1 MVKEW
6 AVLMLLESTKKERLL
21 AEFVHWLQ
29 TADKEPLWTV
39 WVIYC
44 KQCGFFLPFRHPTLL
59 KLAVGWPPAKICF
72 FTSRFQVGIALTGCI
87 HLCRTGAW
95 RCVGLLLMSVWGF
108 GGIKLLIVCGCAA
121 APHPSETSTDE
132 IKSQAFC
139 SIKPQPSCDP
149 AALNTNTMTRDE
161 TGPDRRARGTSI
173 IKIRSSETQGDTL
186 SHKTF

>member
-1 MVKEW
+1 MT
-6 AVLMLLESTKKERLL
+6 STDALNLGQHSQSLGHGEGVRCFDLRKNKKNRSSPCRVCAL
-21 AEFVHWLQ
+21 
-29 TADKEPLWTV
+29 TADKEPLWAV
-39 WVIYC
+39 RVIYC

-95 RCVGLLLMSVWGF
+95 RCVGLLLMSIWGF
-108 GGIKLLIVCGCAA
+108 GELSFSLCGCAP

-132 IKSQAFC
+132 IKSQAFY

-149 AALNTNTMTRDE
+149 AALYTNTMTRDA
-161 TGPDRRARGTSI
+161 TGPDRRARGTSV
-173 IKIRSSETQGDTL
+173 KR
-186 SHKTF
+186 